1 MIRENLRMGVSS
13 IRRNPLRS
21 TLSTLGVAI
30 GIASVVAVASVADGL
45 TQTVT
50 AEFGDVGGGYIAVF
64 WSPPRDDIVR
74 RRAFLSLADG
84 EAAFRGSPAVDAFDP
99 VLSFR
104 PEVRLYDEAMGLNAN
119 GVGPLHLEV
128 AGKTLAR
135 GRFLTE
141 EDMRRQTRAAVV
153 GAEVWSEL
161 ARELGGGFGG
171 TSDPIGDPIGH
182 PFGDPIG
189 ERLLVD
195 GVLFTIVGVLEAK
208 ERGVLSSGDPNRMLL
223 IPVTTAQY
231 RFGQGPASPL
241 QLGFRARSL
250 AEVELAEEQIREAL
264 RRARDLPDN
273 AEDDFQIL
281 SLDALLSSFRGIL
294 IGVVAVGT
302 ALAAIS
308 LLAGGVGVMN
318 VMLVVVRE
326 RGREIGIRKAIGA
339 GHSQVVTQFLIEA
352 VLLSLAGGFLGAGVG
367 AGLRLLAPAFLPAL
381 PVGPPPLV
389 AFGVAFAFSVSV
401 GVVFGIYPAVVA
413 ARREPWEAL
422 RSE

>member
-64 WSPPRDDIVR
+64 WSAPRDDIVR

-119 GVGPLHLEV
+119 GVGPMHLEV

-153 GAEVWSEL
+153 GAEVWSEF
-161 ARELGGGFGG
+161 ARELGGGIGG
-171 TSDPIGDPIGH
+171 TNH
-182 PFGDPIG
+182 PGNPIG

-231 RFGQGPASPL
+231 RFAQGPGLPAAARLPRPL
-241 QLGFRARSL
+241 ARK
-250 AEVELAEEQIREAL
+250 VELAEEQIREAL

-294 IGVVAVGT
+294 VGVVAVGI

-381 PVGPPPLV
+381 PVGPPPLL

>member
-1 MIRENLRMGVSS
+1 MGVSS

-64 WSPPRDDIVR
+64 WSAPRDDIVR

-153 GAEVWSEL
+153 GAEVWSEF
-161 ARELGGGFGG
+161 ARELGGGIGG
-171 TSDPIGDPIGH
+171 S
-182 PFGDPIG
+182 GDPIG

-208 ERGVLSSGDPNRMLL
+208 ERGVLSSGDPNQMLL

-231 RFGQGPASPL
+231 RFGGPGQPAAARLPRPL
-241 QLGFRARSL
+241 ARGGRACRGADPRGAPAGPRPAGQCRGRLPDPLARRTPEFVPRHPGRGGGGGHRARRD
-250 AEVELAEEQIREAL
+250 QPP
-264 RRARDLPDN
+264 RRRSRRD
-273 AEDDFQIL
+273 ER
-281 SLDALLSSFRGIL
+281 DAGRGPRT
-294 IGVVAVGT
+294 GT
-302 ALAAIS
+302 R
-308 LLAGGVGVMN
+308 N
-318 VMLVVVRE
+318 R
-326 RGREIGIRKAIGA
+326 
-339 GHSQVVTQFLIEA
+339 
-352 VLLSLAGGFLGAGVG
+352 
-367 AGLRLLAPAFLPAL
+367 
-381 PVGPPPLV
+381 
-389 AFGVAFAFSVSV
+389 
-401 GVVFGIYPAVVA
+401 YP
-413 ARREPWEAL
+413 
-422 RSE
+422 

>member
-64 WSPPRDDIVR
+64 WSAPRDDIVR

-84 EAAFRGSPAVDAFDP
+84 EAAFRESPAVDAFDP

-104 PEVRLYDEAMGLNAN
+104 PEVRLYDEAMGLDAK

-171 TSDPIGDPIGH
+171 TRLATRSAS
-182 PFGDPIG
+182 

-208 ERGVLSSGDPNRMLL
+208 ERGVLSSGDPNQMLL

-294 IGVVAVGT
+294 IGVVAVGI

-381 PVGPPPLV
+381 PVGPPPLL

>member
-64 WSPPRDDIVR
+64 WSAPRDDIVR

-104 PEVRLYDEAMGLNAN
+104 PEVRLYDEAMGLDAN
-119 GVGPLHLEV
+119 GVGRMHLEV

-141 EDMRRQTRAAVV
+141 EDMRRQTRAVVV

-171 TSDPIGDPIGH
+171 TNH

-195 GVLFTIVGVLEAK
+195 GVLFTIVGVLEDK
-208 ERGVLSSGDPNRMLL
+208 ERGLLSSGDPNQMLL

-231 RFGQGPASPL
+231 RFAQGPATPL

-308 LLAGGVGVMN
+308 LLAGGIGVMN

-367 AGLRLLAPAFLPAL
+367 AGLRLLAPAFWPAL
-381 PVGPPPLV
+381 PVGPPPLL

>member
-1 MIRENLRMGVSS
+1 M
-13 IRRNPLRS
+13 
-21 TLSTLGVAI
+21 
-30 GIASVVAVASVADGL
+30 
-45 TQTVT
+45 
-50 AEFGDVGGGYIAVF
+50 
-64 WSPPRDDIVR
+64 
-74 RRAFLSLADG
+74 
-84 EAAFRGSPAVDAFDP
+84 
-99 VLSFR
+99 
-104 PEVRLYDEAMGLNAN
+104 
-119 GVGPLHLEV
+119 
-128 AGKTLAR
+128 
-135 GRFLTE
+135 
-141 EDMRRQTRAAVV
+141 
-153 GAEVWSEL
+153 
-161 ARELGGGFGG
+161 
-171 TSDPIGDPIGH
+171 
-182 PFGDPIG
+182 
-189 ERLLVD
+189 D
-195 GVLFTIVGVLEAK
+195 GVLFTIVGVLEDK
-208 ERGVLSSGDPNRMLL
+208 ERGLLSSGDPNQMLL

-231 RFGQGPASPL
+231 RFAQGPATPL

-308 LLAGGVGVMN
+308 LLAGGIGVMN

-367 AGLRLLAPAFLPAL
+367 AGLRLLAPAFWPAL
-381 PVGPPPLV
+381 PVGPPPLL

>member
-64 WSPPRDDIVR
+64 WSAPRDDIVR

-104 PEVRLYDEAMGLNAN
+104 PEVRLYDEAMGLDAN
-119 GVGPLHLEV
+119 GVGPMHLEV

-141 EDMRRQTRAAVV
+141 EDMRRQTRAVVV

-171 TSDPIGDPIGH
+171 TSH
-182 PFGDPIG
+182 PTDPIG

-195 GVLFTIVGVLEAK
+195 GVLFTIVGVLEDK
-208 ERGVLSSGDPNRMLL
+208 ERGLLSSGDPNQMLL

-231 RFGQGPASPL
+231 RFAQGPATPL

-308 LLAGGVGVMN
+308 LLAGGIGVMN

-367 AGLRLLAPAFLPAL
+367 AGLRLLAPAFWPAL
-381 PVGPPPLV
+381 PVGPPPLL

>member
-64 WSPPRDDIVR
+64 WSAPRDDIVR

-84 EAAFRGSPAVDAFDP
+84 EAAFRESPAVDAFDP

-119 GVGPLHLEV
+119 GVGPMHLEV

-141 EDMRRQTRAAVV
+141 EDMQRQTRAAVV

-171 TSDPIGDPIGH
+171 TNN
-182 PFGDPIG
+182 PIG

-208 ERGVLSSGDPNRMLL
+208 ERGVLSSGDPNQMLL

-231 RFGQGPASPL
+231 RFGAGPGHPAAARLPRPLARGGRAGRGADPRGSPAGPRPAGQCRGRL
-241 QLGFRARSL
+241 PDPLARRAPEFVPRHPVRRGGGGHRARRDHPS
-250 AEVELAEEQIREAL
+250 
-264 RRARDLPDN
+264 RRRSRRD
-273 AEDDFQIL
+273 EC
-281 SLDALLSSFRGIL
+281 DAGRGSR
-294 IGVVAVGT
+294 T
-302 ALAAIS
+302 
-308 LLAGGVGVMN
+308 
-318 VMLVVVRE
+318 
-326 RGREIGIRKAIGA
+326 GA
-339 GHSQVVTQFLIEA
+339 GDRH
-352 VLLSLAGGFLGAGVG
+352 
-367 AGLRLLAPAFLPAL
+367 P
-381 PVGPPPLV
+381 
-389 AFGVAFAFSVSV
+389 
-401 GVVFGIYPAVVA
+401 
-413 ARREPWEAL
+413 
-422 RSE
+422 